1 MEGTSRGIMRPM
13 TAGLVS
19 ALVGFSSSFVVV
31 LAGFEALGASAD
43 QASSGLL
50 TVSVSMGL
58 CSILLACWTRM
69 PISVAWSTPG
79 AALLAATAAVD
90 GGWPAAIGAFLV
102 TGVLILLTG
111 LIAPL
116 GALIASIPPSIA
128 QAMLAGILFQLCLGP
143 ILGLVENPLAVAPV
157 ILVWLLAMRLLPRWA
172 APLAF
177 LTATIVIGAD
187 LLLSGVTVEA
197 ASLTPRLEFTAP
209 AFTLSGVIGI
219 ALPLYL
225 VTMASQNVPGVAVM
239 KGFGYQ
245 VPWRRSMLITGA
257 ATLLGAPSGG
267 HAVNLAAI
275 SAALAAGPEAGEDR
289 AKRWIASVTAGVI
302 LVCLGICAAAL
313 GTLVSLAPVGVIAA
327 VAGLALLGTFATS
340 LKAALTEPGEE
351 IPAAVTFI
359 TAASG
364 IAILG
369 VSAAFWALIAGIT
382 VRLVLHRLGKAT

>member
-1 MEGTSRGIMRPM
+1 M

-19 ALVGFSSSFVVV
+19 ALVGFTNSFVVV
-31 LAGFEALGASAD
+31 LAGLESLGANPAH
-43 QASSGLL
+43 ASSGLL
-50 TVSVSMGL
+50 TVSITMGL
-58 CSILLACWTRM
+58 CSILVAFWTRM

-79 AALLAATAAVD
+79 AALLAVTAAVE
-90 GGWPAAIGAFLV
+90 GGWPAAVGAFLV

-157 ILVWLLAMRLLPRWA
+157 ILVWLLAIRYSSKA
-172 APLAF
+172 
-177 LTATIVIGAD
+177 
-187 LLLSGVTVEA
+187 
-197 ASLTPRLEFTAP
+197 
-209 AFTLSGVIGI
+209 
-219 ALPLYL
+219 
-225 VTMASQNVPGVAVM
+225 
-239 KGFGYQ
+239 
-245 VPWRRSMLITGA
+245 
-257 ATLLGAPSGG
+257 GG

-289 AKRWIASVTAGVI
+289 SKRWIASLTAGIV
-302 LVCLGICAAAL
+302 LVFLGIGAAAL
-313 GTLVSLAPVGVIAA
+313 GTLVSLAPTGVIAA
-327 VAGLALLGTFATS
+327 VAGLALLGTFADS

-369 VSAAFWALIAGIT
+369 VSAAFWALIAGLT
-382 VRLVLHRLGKAT
+382 VRLALGRGSSR

>member
-1 MEGTSRGIMRPM
+1 MQPM

-19 ALVGFSSSFVVV
+19 ALVGFTSSFVVV
-31 LAGFEALGASAD
+31 LAGFEALGASAY

-50 TVSVSMGL
+50 TVSISMGL
-58 CSILLACWTRM
+58 CSILLAYWTRM

-79 AALLAATAAVD
+79 AALLATTAAVD
-90 GGWPAAIGAFLV
+90 GGWPAAVGAFLV

-157 ILVWLLAMRLLPRWA
+157 ILIWLLTMRFLPRWA

-177 LTATIVIGAD
+177 LTAAIVIGIH
-187 LLLSGVTVEA
+187 LSLNGEAVEA
-197 ASLTPRLEFTAP
+197 ASLIPRVEFTAP

-239 KGFGYQ
+239 KGLGYQ
-245 VPWRRSMLITGA
+245 VPWRRSMLVTGT

-275 SAALAAGPEAGEDR
+275 SAALAAGEEAGADR
-289 AKRWIASVTAGVI
+289 SKRWIASVTAGGVYV
-302 LVCLGICAAAL
+302 LLGIGAAAL

-327 VAGLALLGTFATS
+327 VAGLALLSTFAAS

-351 IPAAVTFI
+351 IAAAITFI

-369 VSAAFWALIAGIT
+369 ISAAFWALIAGLT
-382 VRLVLHRLGKAT
+382 VRLVLKRTR